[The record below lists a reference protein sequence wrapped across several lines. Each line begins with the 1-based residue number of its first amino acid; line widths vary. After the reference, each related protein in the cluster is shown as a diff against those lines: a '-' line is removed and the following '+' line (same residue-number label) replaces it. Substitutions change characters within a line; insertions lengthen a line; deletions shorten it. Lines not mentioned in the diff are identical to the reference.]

1 MKHTTMKKH
10 ITYILILALGSLISL
25 NSNAQIINTI
35 AGTGVAAYNGDGIAA
50 VNAQLNTPVMITT
63 DAAGNLYIADALN
76 YRIRKITTSGLISTI
91 AGTGVAGFSGDGTAA
106 SNAQIS
112 IPQAIAIDSMGN
124 IYVSDG
130 SNHRIRKINAAG
142 IISTVVGTGV
152 SGYSGDSG
160 LATNATIF
168 APLGIALD
176 ALGNLYISDRNNFR
190 IRKVNTSGIIS
201 TIAGTGTQGFSG
213 DAGLAINAN
222 IYGPSSIA
230 VDTAGNVYFCDNQ
243 RIRKINTAGIIS
255 TIAGTGAVG
264 FNGDGGLATSATLY
278 YPSGLTFDKS
288 GDLYFGD
295 TDNNRVRKINSS
307 GIISTEAGSGISGF
321 SGDGSLA
328 INAHLQGPNCV
339 TFDVIGNMYI
349 SDFRNQ
355 RIRKVNALTTN
366 GNHLKQNNPTV
377 SIYPN
382 PSNGV
387 FTTLSTTEGIFTIIN
402 ELGQTIQSINL
413 NASNNFSSTTSGLKT
428 GIYFIIGL
436 NNNTVITR
444 KIVVVN

>member
-1 MKHTTMKKH
+1 MKQTTMKIH

-222 IYGPSSIA
+222 IYGPSSIT

-307 GIISTEAGSGISGF
+307 GIISTEAGTGISGF

-355 RIRKVNALTTN
+355 RIRKVNALTTSSN
-366 GNHLKQNNPTV
+366 QLKQNSPTL

-382 PSNGV
+382 PNNGV
-387 FTTLSTTEGIFTIIN
+387 FTIQSTTEGIFFIIN
-402 ELGQTIQSINL
+402 ELGQTIQAVKL
-413 NASNNFSSTTSGLKT
+413 NSNNNYNITAKELSN
-428 GIYFIIGL
+428 GIYFIFGL
-436 NNNTVITR
+436 NNNQLIKQ
-444 KIVVVN
+444 KIVVTH